1 MDDIYLHHD
10 DQQIGPFNE
19 DKVRRYL
26 EEGRIQSTTLA
37 MIEGDT
43 EWRTVA
49 DILKKPSSKSKQND
63 MIKKFELFNKYT
75 NVRIIL
81 DSLAN
86 GATVRKVFGRVV
98 QMYSIITGLLLF
110 YMWYKVFAMLN
121 VLTFTQGITLLIWQI
136 FFPIASFICLKSIF
150 LRGSDIVRLPNSEF
164 VIAPI
169 IAIFITLHGEVAFI
183 FLAIMS
189 IPAAL
194 LVWFSASF
202 MFPVDFDDGFLGG
215 IFAFISCWIVGF
227 SIYCITRFI
236 REWTMAIFS
245 IANNIDLIRRNKTEI

>member
-1 MDDIYLHHD
+1 MDNIYLHHD

-19 DKVRRYL
+19 AKVRRYL
-26 EEGRIQSTTLA
+26 EEGRIQPTTLA

-49 DILKKPSSKSKQND
+49 DILKKPSPKPKQND
-63 MIKKFELFNKYT
+63 IIKKFELFNKYT

-81 DSLAN
+81 DSLAD
-86 GATVRKVFGRVV
+86 GGTVRNVFGRAV
-98 QMYSIITGLLLF
+98 QIYAIIAGLLLL
-110 YMWYKVFAMLN
+110 YVWYEVFAMLN

-136 FFPIASFICLKSIF
+136 FFPIAAFICLKAIF

-169 IAIFITLHGEVAFI
+169 MAIFITLHGEVAFI

-189 IPAAL
+189 MPVAL

-202 MFPVDFDDGFLGG
+202 MFPIDIDDGFFGG
-215 IFAFISCWIVGF
+215 LYAFIVCWVVGF

-245 IANNIDLIRRNKTEI
+245 IANNIDLIRRTKTEI